1 MIPRK
6 EDRKIFRFGTINQ
19 FSKGENMTKN
29 DRLHQESRFI
39 RKAVQ
44 EGNTTAQIMQM
55 LSLTERQI
63 KYRIK
68 TRYSEGIANKILKD
82 LAKNDGKEKAETIEK
97 KGSSKSLVVD
107 TSSLGRKG
115 ALEFITEY
123 PRVILLDITVEE
135 MDRKKAD
142 QGIFG
147 KNIRS
152 LLSAIARDKEGK
164 YEVKVAKRVSKHVD
178 KNVLDFCK
186 AKEVILYTADNAM
199 ATLAKAYN
207 IEYVIAE
214 DVEVGKEKENIQEQ
228 EEKEIEVK
236 DTATARTEERE
247 VNQTTNG
254 IVKSEILETEE
265 ELEKN
270 KELQSL
276 TDKDVKQLVDSMRLN
291 AIITKSEK
299 IVTLDNVSKIGKDL
313 VLMMPNTNK
322 ILYVV
327 LSEENVK
334 EEIPGCN
341 MIRLERGDLVF
352 VITYKLKHGGLC
364 IARYEITDIKSE
376 EHAIFLGSNKM
387 NETEEIK
394 SLNLPE
400 KAKNKIYNYFML
412 VRK

>member
-1 MIPRK
+1 
-6 EDRKIFRFGTINQ
+6 
-19 FSKGENMTKN
+19 
-29 DRLHQESRFI
+29 
-39 RKAVQ
+39 
-44 EGNTTAQIMQM
+44 
-55 LSLTERQI
+55 
-63 KYRIK
+63 
-68 TRYSEGIANKILKD
+68 
-82 LAKNDGKEKAETIEK
+82 
-97 KGSSKSLVVD
+97 
-107 TSSLGRKG
+107 
-115 ALEFITEY
+115 
-123 PRVILLDITVEE
+123 
-135 MDRKKAD
+135 
-142 QGIFG
+142 
-147 KNIRS
+147 
-152 LLSAIARDKEGK
+152 
-164 YEVKVAKRVSKHVD
+164 
-178 KNVLDFCK
+178 
-186 AKEVILYTADNAM
+186 
-199 ATLAKAYN
+199 
-207 IEYVIAE
+207 
-214 DVEVGKEKENIQEQ
+214 
-228 EEKEIEVK
+228 
-236 DTATARTEERE
+236 
-247 VNQTTNG
+247 
-254 IVKSEILETEE
+254 
-265 ELEKN
+265 
-270 KELQSL
+270 
-276 TDKDVKQLVDSMRLN
+276 MRLN